1 MESPYLQQMRMQVH
15 TLSIRVG
22 DCASL
27 TVAGLAGGADICC
40 DISPRTSRVY
50 STACP
55 CLLVRSPSCHSI
67 THHASRTSPEQE
79 LIFALANLN
88 NKTRAARGV
97 SDAYLPQT
105 PPRGRSLSVS
115 ASTIGSN
122 AVPTAPSSLMRS
134 GSLRKP
140 SSPSSTLASRSFGF
154 ASDRSPLQMLELE
167 LKHISK
173 EESDTP
179 SLGRSLSKRQEER
192 LQRST
197 TISSRLT
204 ASPTSPS
211 SSTVNTR
218 IQYPSHHYQRHG
230 ISGSTHHRHRM
241 SNILGTHDISR
252 GKLKGKERASYH
264 DRLSNAEDIN
274 KLQITHNPPPVTQT
288 TTSDS
293 DRVDRKTR
301 HHRHGYQF
309 QHVSRRTS
317 STSSSSKGN
326 TARLSQAAGGERVFD
341 GEVAHLTLEDG
352 EFDYSGPAEDDGM
365 ANLYQEGPI
374 PISHSHP
381 ISHTGYPS
389 SFPPPHSSQ
398 LRKPLKVPAPEDLSL
413 NDPPG
418 HVAVESTTDGH
429 FSASEPKT
437 THSVGQTSSPI
448 IPSRSSAD
456 MVSTRVSQTK
466 EEMRNEL
473 IMSFIRAIPRRQ
485 AAAPTSFFPAL
496 NIKCGPLLRY
506 TGLRRDGDSSK
517 GSTAKQERETWR
529 GSVLVVTTDDMSD
542 YSPLPVIRLF
552 FQSESDIAS
561 TNIGATIL
569 TTTEPRRGGASR
581 GLPGRVDTF
590 SDEHPPSDVQ
600 AIRKIKDG
608 EKLGKYRELEATK
621 LHAERGVTFWRFIIE
636 VELSDQQTRI
646 AYRINHGPS
655 IAFWVP
661 ARGETMNIMFHS
673 CNGFS
678 LSVNPDD
685 FCGPD
690 PLWRDVLREHQKKP
704 FHVMLGGGD
713 QSMLLEAFG
722 RWNDLTD

>member
-1 MESPYLQQMRMQVH
+1 M
-15 TLSIRVG
+15 
-22 DCASL
+22 
-27 TVAGLAGGADICC
+27 
-40 DISPRTSRVY
+40 
-50 STACP
+50 
-55 CLLVRSPSCHSI
+55 
-67 THHASRTSPEQE
+67 
-79 LIFALANLN
+79 
-88 NKTRAARGV
+88 
-97 SDAYLPQT
+97 PQT
-105 PPRGRSLSVS
+105 PSRGRALSVS
-115 ASTIGSN
+115 ASTVGTN
-122 AVPTAPSSLMRS
+122 AVPTSPSSLMRS

-140 SSPSSTLASRSFGF
+140 SSPSSTLADRSFGF

-211 SSTVNTR
+211 SSTR
-218 IQYPSHHYQRHG
+218 IQDQGHNYRRHSS
-230 ISGSTHHRHRM
+230 SGSTHHHRHRM
-241 SNILGTHDISR
+241 STILGGHDHSR
-252 GKLKGKERASYH
+252 SKLKGKERDGYH
-264 DRLSNAEDIN
+264 GRLSNTEDMN
-274 KLQITHNPPPVTQT
+274 KPQTTHNAPPVNQT
-288 TTSDS
+288 PISDGE
-293 DRVDRKTR
+293 RVDRKAH

-317 STSSSSKGN
+317 STSSSKGN
-326 TARLSQAAGGERVFD
+326 TARLSQAVGGERVFD
-341 GEVAHLTLEDG
+341 GKVAHLTLEDG
-352 EFDYSGPAEDDGM
+352 ELDDPGLAEDDGM

-374 PISHSHP
+374 SISYPHT

-389 SFPPPHSSQ
+389 SSVHSPQSPQ
-398 LRKPLKVPAPEDLSL
+398 LRKPLKGPTIEDIPL
-413 NDPPG
+413 NDSPSR
-418 HVAVESTTDGH
+418 AAIENTADGY

-437 THSVGQTSSPI
+437 PYSAEQISSPI
-448 IPSRSSAD
+448 IPSHSN
-456 MVSTRVSQTK
+456 MVSTRFSQTK
-466 EEMRNEL
+466 EEKRNEL
-473 IMSFIRAIPRRQ
+473 IMSFLRAIPRRPV
-485 AAAPTSFFPAL
+485 AAPTSFSPPL

-529 GSVLVVTTDDMSD
+529 GSVLIVTTDDMSD
-542 YSPLPVIRLF
+542 YSPQPVIRLF
-552 FQSESDIAS
+552 FQSSSDITSNS
-561 TNIGATIL
+561 TGTTL
-569 TTTEPRRGGASR
+569 PTTTEPGPGRAPW
-581 GLPGRVDTF
+581 GLPGGVDTF
-590 SDEHPPSDVQ
+590 SDEHPPSNV
-600 AIRKIKDG
+600 RGIKDG

-655 IAFWVP
+655 TAFWVP

-690 PLWRDVLREHQKKP
+690 PLWRDVLREHRKKP

-713 QSMLLEAFG
+713 QSMLLKHF
-722 RWNDLTD
+722 

>member
-1 MESPYLQQMRMQVH
+1 MESPYLQQMCMQVH

-27 TVAGLAGGADICC
+27 TVAGLAGELTFVA
-40 DISPRTSRVY
+40 TSASGHRGF
-50 STACP
+50 
-55 CLLVRSPSCHSI
+55 CLLLDCLPVPPCPL
-67 THHASRTSPEQE
+67 TFLPFNHASRTSPEQE

-88 NKTRAARGV
+88 NKTRTARGV
-97 SDAYLPQT
+97 SDAYMPQT

-122 AVPTAPSSLMRS
+122 AVPTTPSLLMRS

-140 SSPSSTLASRSFGF
+140 SSPSSTLAGRSFGF

-218 IQYPSHHYQRHG
+218 IQDQSHHYQRHG
-230 ISGSTHHRHRM
+230 ISGSTNHRHRM
-241 SNILGTHDISR
+241 SSILGTHDLSR

-274 KLQITHNPPPVTQT
+274 KTQPTYNPPAVNQT
-288 TTSDS
+288 PISDS
-293 DRVDRKTR
+293 DRVDRKAR

-326 TARLSQAAGGERVFD
+326 TARLSQAVGGERVFD
-341 GEVAHLTLEDG
+341 GKVAHLTLEDG
-352 EFDYSGPAEDDGM
+352 EFGDPGLAENDGM

-374 PISHSHP
+374 PIHSHP

-389 SFPPPHSSQ
+389 SLPSPHSSQ

-413 NDPPG
+413 NDSQG
-418 HVAVESTTDGH
+418 HVAVENTTDGH

-437 THSVGQTSSPI
+437 THSVGHTSSPI

-456 MVSTRVSQTK
+456 IVSTRVPQTK

-473 IMSFIRAIPRRQ
+473 IMSFIRAIPCRQ
-485 AAAPTSFFPAL
+485 APAPTSFYPAL

-552 FQSESDIAS
+552 FQSESDVAS
-561 TNIGATIL
+561 KNIGTTVLATMEL
-569 TTTEPRRGGASR
+569 RPGRAYQD
-581 GLPGRVDTF
+581 LPGRVDT
-590 SDEHPPSDVQ
+590 SSNEHPPSNVQ
-600 AIRKIKDG
+600 TIHKIKDG

-636 VELSDQQTRI
+636 VELSDQQMRI

-655 IAFWVP
+655 VAFWVP

-678 LSVNPDD
+678 LSVNPDE

-713 QSMLLEAFG
+713 QSMSLKAFG
-722 RWNDLTD
+722 RLNDLTD